1 MQCDKGKLENDLL
14 VFKKQLMNIE
24 VYLER
29 KISMKDLSTCMV
41 QLKIPK
47 RSHMDSWKKP

>member
-1 MQCDKGKLENDLL
+1 MQCDKGKPENDLL

-24 VYLER
+24 AYLER

-41 QLKIPK
+41 QLEIPK